1 MELVELADR
10 LCRGWANP
18 ANLEVGK
25 KANCVDYGKR
35 RKSRRAFGHAK
46 YP

>member
-25 KANCVDYGKR
+25 KANCIDY
-35 RKSRRAFGHAK
+35 
-46 YP
+46 